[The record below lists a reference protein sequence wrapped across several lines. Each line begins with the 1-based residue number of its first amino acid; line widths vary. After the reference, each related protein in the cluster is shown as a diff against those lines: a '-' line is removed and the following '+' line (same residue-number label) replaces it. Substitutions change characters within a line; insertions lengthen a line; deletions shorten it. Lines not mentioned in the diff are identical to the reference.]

1 MQYLYNPGYHNIVIK
16 IPYYFCFLQRKLT
29 DVLDLGDSKN
39 EKDSGNSSDDDETF
53 QYADEEM
60 RLRRIAGHPVSERNS
75 DDNDSDEDGD
85 EKMEEDEAPK

>member
-1 MQYLYNPGYHNIVIK
+1 M
-16 IPYYFCFLQRKLT
+16 QRKLT

-39 EKDSGNSSDDDETF
+39 EKDSGNSSDDETF